1 MLNKV
6 WELSAYTLQV
16 RPCTLNTVWELI
28 RIAELPQLA
37 VPSSCPRVIV
47 SQAAVTDTYA
57 DSNTRERRPYEAD
70 GLLLGN
76 GLFGITHAVYSQGLS
91 VCIYCCRIG
100 GWQCAS
106 RPAWH

>member
-28 RIAELPQLA
+28 RYAELSPA
-37 VPSSCPRVIV
+37 PCPVPTCARA
-47 SQAAVTDTYA
+47 QAAVTDTYA

-76 GLFGITHAVYSQGLS
+76 GLFGILAHMQSIVRA
-91 VCIYCCRIG
+91 
-100 GWQCAS
+100 
-106 RPAWH
+106 